1 MSLEQALQEN
11 TAAMRELIAQLKA
24 TQVASHVAAAPQT
37 TTEAKA
43 DADAETAPV
52 EEQST
57 QARDELADAALTEAP
72 VETANSEKQYTQKEI
87 AAALMSVAKID
98 REALIKILKALG
110 VSKVPEIRE
119 DQYPQAMQFAE
130 EVLETAN
137 A

>member
-11 TAAMRELIAQLKA
+11 TATMRELIAQLKA
-24 TQVASHVAAAPQT
+24 TQVASQVAAAPQT

-43 DADAETAPV
+43 DAETAPA

-72 VETANSEKQYTQKEI
+72 AETANSEKQYTQKEI

>member
-24 TQVASHVAAAPQT
+24 TQVASPVAAAPQT

-57 QARDELADAALTEAP
+57 QARDELADAALTEVP

>member
-24 TQVASHVAAAPQT
+24 TQVASPVAAAPQT

-43 DADAETAPV
+43 DAETAPA

-72 VETANSEKQYTQKEI
+72 AETANSEKQYTQKEI
-87 AAALMSVAKID
+87 AAALMGVAKID

-119 DQYPQAMQFAE
+119 DQYSQAMQFAE

>member
-24 TQVASHVAAAPQT
+24 AQVASPVAAAPQT

-43 DADAETAPV
+43 DAETAPA

-119 DQYPQAMQFAE
+119 DQYSQAMQFAE